1 MHRLNLYYYIKAA
14 RGRLPPLVLPSTN
27 LHHPSTSIKS
37 KLSVYVP
44 PPLIHQHP
52 RSSPPRLIRPR
63 IPRPSTTSTANAVR
77 PTPCA
82 PPPCDAMELPRPQ
95 PPCRSG
101 GLPISVV
108 RRYLLSCSPHDA
120 HATTALRGFCSLRV
134 CLLVLRSLPP
144 LLPRNCSLS
153 PCGTEVEEGGAE
165 KPRRP
170 RPDPRPPHA
179 VESSSTSPTPPHIVV
194 CSRSSR
200 PASAAPKPS

>member
-1 MHRLNLYYYIKAA
+1 MQQKNENRD
-14 RGRLPPLVLPSTN
+14 
-27 LHHPSTSIKS
+27 
-37 KLSVYVP
+37 LSVTYMYLDIRSINGGPIDLEGPERSHTLHTLRAGPAPDP
-44 PPLIHQHP
+44 PPSPVLAPTSDP
-52 RSSPPRLIRPR
+52 RTDPR
-63 IPRPSTTSTANAVR
+63 
-77 PTPCA
+77 
-82 PPPCDAMELPRPQ
+82 DAMELPRPQ

-108 RRYLLSCSPHDA
+108 RCYLLSCSPHDA

-165 KPRRP
+165 KPSRP
-170 RPDPRPPHA
+170 RPGPRPPHA
-179 VESSSTSPTPPHIVV
+179 VESSSTSPTPPHSAV